1 MTRPAV
7 RLILLIVFLAAIGA
21 TSYLFWMSERDAG
34 TTRAAART
42 FDDNARAAIVATHD
56 LRAAQ
61 QAYVASGQGA
71 DFWFE
76 RTTAIQTDLKRKIAA
91 LRSKATSSTSV
102 SAFEDTLGVVQ
113 DFEQMDGRA
122 REQVRARKLL
132 PASDL
137 VFADGLDLTQKIDA
151 GIEKGRTAE
160 IAAFDQEIAAINRRQ
175 GFSLVAGA
183 AAGLLIVLLLLPVR
197 DRDAESSG
205 AIASTRLEDRP
216 GMARVSPVEEEDWAP
231 AKRAVNVP
239 EPVAPPSPA
248 PVVETSAPVEIT
260 APEPAIAP
268 SILTEIVEVPVPT
281 RVDVPEMARLCGD
294 LARITDTR
302 SLPGLLERTATL
314 IDASGIVLW
323 IADPDGRELAPIVTY
338 GYPQQ
343 TVTRLGTI
351 TRDAE
356 NATAA
361 AFRTCLLQTVDADAV
376 SGGALAAPL
385 VTPTGCV
392 GVMAAEVRA
401 AGERDDVVLA
411 AAGIVAAQLATLV
424 GPPSARALKSDVA
437 G

>member
-1 MTRPAV
+1 MDTVTLTIDGRSVAVEKGKTVLQAAIENGIKVPYYCYHPGISVDGSCRVCLVKIEKMPKLQTACSTPVGEGMTRPAV

-216 GMARVSPVEEEDWAP
+216 GM
-231 AKRAVNVP
+231 
-239 EPVAPPSPA
+239 
-248 PVVETSAPVEIT
+248 
-260 APEPAIAP
+260 
-268 SILTEIVEVPVPT
+268 
-281 RVDVPEMARLCGD
+281 
-294 LARITDTR
+294 
-302 SLPGLLERTATL
+302 
-314 IDASGIVLW
+314 
-323 IADPDGRELAPIVTY
+323 
-338 GYPQQ
+338 
-343 TVTRLGTI
+343 
-351 TRDAE
+351 
-356 NATAA
+356 
-361 AFRTCLLQTVDADAV
+361 
-376 SGGALAAPL
+376 
-385 VTPTGCV
+385 
-392 GVMAAEVRA
+392 
-401 AGERDDVVLA
+401 
-411 AAGIVAAQLATLV
+411 
-424 GPPSARALKSDVA
+424 
-437 G
+437 